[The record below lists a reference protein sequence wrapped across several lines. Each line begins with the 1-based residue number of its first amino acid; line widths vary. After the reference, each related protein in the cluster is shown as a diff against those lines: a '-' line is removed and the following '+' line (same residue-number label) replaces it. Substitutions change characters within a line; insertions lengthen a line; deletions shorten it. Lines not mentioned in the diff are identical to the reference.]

1 MISGFRLAAVASA
14 SAVVFSL
21 SAGSA
26 MAAGPCV
33 SGAEV
38 SGQVHSLVASLRDDV
53 KSNAGRSALAHAMV
67 DTLHTYRGVDAT
79 TAAQRQA
86 LGQQI
91 ADLRQQLHTA
101 GSKVER
107 SALRLSIKALVEQRE
122 RGAFTAAERA
132 TIQGYLD
139 ALRHAVMNKTNT
151 RAEGQAVSAAFKN
164 LHTQMGC

>member
-38 SGQVHSLVASLRDDV
+38 SGQVHTLVASLRDDV

-79 TAAQRQA
+79 TA
-86 LGQQI
+86 
-91 ADLRQQLHTA
+91 
-101 GSKVER
+101 
-107 SALRLSIKALVEQRE
+107 LVEQRE
-122 RGAFTAAERA
+122 RGAFPAAERA

-139 ALRHAVMNKTNT
+139 ALRHAVIAKTDT
-151 RAEGQAVSAAFKN
+151 RAEGQAVSEAFKN